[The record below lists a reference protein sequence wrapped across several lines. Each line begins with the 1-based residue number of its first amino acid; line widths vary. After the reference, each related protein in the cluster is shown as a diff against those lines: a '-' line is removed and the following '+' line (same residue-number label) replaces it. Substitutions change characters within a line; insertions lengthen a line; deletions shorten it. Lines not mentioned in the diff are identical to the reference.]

1 MSAERG
7 SRRTGVQMPWELLV
21 TAGLGLW
28 FTVTAASQH
37 PNIVFDRF
45 RDYDRSSILIP
56 NWRFFAPEPA
66 QHDFHLLHRVLTA
79 DGVQTPWKET
89 FQFTPRIWMHAVWYP
104 EQRRDK
110 AIFDVCMDLLGL
122 LEAPGI
128 EVTRIPAYQ
137 LLLDFVE
144 VAVRRDFAGR
154 ELPQGF
160 QFTITRYTGYDH
172 EQDPD
177 VIIASP
183 FVPLNVDRG

>member
-1 MSAERG
+1 
-7 SRRTGVQMPWELLV
+7 
-21 TAGLGLW
+21 
-28 FTVTAASQH
+28 
-37 PNIVFDRF
+37 
-45 RDYDRSSILIP
+45 
-56 NWRFFAPEPA
+56 
-66 QHDFHLLHRVLTA
+66 
-79 DGVQTPWKET
+79 
-89 FQFTPRIWMHAVWYP
+89 MHAVWYP

-137 LLLDFVE
+137 LLQDFVE

-183 FVPLNVDRG
+183 FVPLNVDRGRSWPSAGADRGHRGVEIALEDGAERRQGSERLTADGRR